1 MNWVDLGVGISLVL
15 VIEGLLPFVA
25 PNRYR
30 RMAES
35 VSRRSERQL
44 RSVGMMLIVAGL
56 LLLYLI
62 R

>member
-1 MNWVDLGVGISLVL
+1 MNWADLGVGISLVL
-15 VIEGLLPFVA
+15 VIEGLLPFVL

-30 RMAES
+30 QLAEN

-44 RSVGMMLIVAGL
+44 RSVGMMLIVSGL
-56 LLLYLI
+56 FLLYLI

>member
-30 RMAES
+30 QMAES